1 MATNALPRLP
11 LASPWASGIDD
22 VVRLLGTDLNQGLTT
37 TEVARRHGLYGRN
50 ELPAAVGNPWWR
62 RLASQF
68 NQLVVWILIVAAI
81 ISGASGD
88 LLDTSAILAIV
99 LLNGLLGFFQE
110 ERAEQALASLQQM
123 AVTMSRVRRD
133 GELASLR
140 TCELVPGDVV
150 LFEAGDHIPA
160 DARLV
165 ESFALTVQEAALTGE
180 SVPVEKD
187 AALRLAESTPIAD
200 RTNMVFFGTAAAA
213 GKGMAI
219 VTGTGGA
226 TELGRIAGLLAQ
238 EPRQE
243 TPLQLRLA
251 DLGRVLV
258 VVCLAIV
265 CVIAGLLLLRGM
277 PLIDVL
283 LPAVSLAVA
292 AVPEG
297 LPAVVTVALALGLQ
311 RLVRR
316 NALVRKLPSV
326 ETLGSVTV
334 ICSDK
339 TGTLTR
345 NEMMVRE
352 VFVGTR
358 HYEVSG
364 VGYGALGEFRRI
376 DGPSDIPTPAVDD
389 GDLVAALTAAALCN
403 DAQLMNDEAG
413 RPRLVGDPT
422 EGALVVAAAK
432 LGINAADYTRR
443 REYEVPFD
451 STRKVMSVAVRT
463 DDGRLTLFTKGAPE
477 VVLARCVRRRIG
489 GRDLPLDESD
499 REAVL
504 RQSAQMADRALRV
517 LALARRDD
525 PPDADGSPESELTL
539 LGCVGMIDPPREEVR
554 RAVAQCREA
563 GIRPIMITGDHPA
576 TAAAIARELGILRG
590 GAERVLPGTELD
602 RLNDDELDQRVDETD
617 VYARVTAEHKLR
629 VVHAWKRQGQV
640 VAMTGDGVNDA
651 PAVKAADIGIAMGLT
666 GTDVTKAAADMVLTD
681 DNFTSIVSAVE
692 EGRGIFDN
700 IQKVIHYLLAC
711 NTGEVLLMFFA
722 AVLGLPVPLTAL
734 QILWINLVT
743 DGFPALALAVEHPEK
758 NLMRRR
764 PRPPDAKMIS
774 GRRGRAICWHG
785 LIIALS
791 SLASF
796 IWARALIGEDLK
808 AAQFVT
814 FTVTAFAQL
823 FFVLSCRSE
832 RATVSSIGW
841 FSNRPLLLAVGVSAL
856 LQLIVTA
863 LLARRDGEIERLA
876 VPQLWLAAFGCSLV
890 PFVAFE
896 IQKAAFRRRRRG
908 VDFAQGK

>member
-1 MATNALPRLP
+1 MATNAPPRFP
-11 LASPWASGIDD
+11 LESPWASGIDD
-22 VVRLLGTDLNQGLTT
+22 VVRLLGTDLNQGLTAA
-37 TEVARRHGLYGRN
+37 EVARRHGLYGRN
-50 ELPAAVGNPWWR
+50 ELPTAVGTPWWVR
-62 RLASQF
+62 MASQF
-68 NQLVVWILIVAAI
+68 NQLVVWILVVAAI
-81 ISGASGD
+81 ISGVSGD
-88 LLDTSAILAIV
+88 LLETAAILAIV

-133 GELASLR
+133 GELASLPTR
-140 TCELVPGDVV
+140 ELVPGDVV
-150 LFEAGDHIPA
+150 VFEAGDHLPA

-180 SVPVEKD
+180 SVPVEKGS
-187 AALRLAESTPIAD
+187 ALRLAESTPIAD
-200 RTNMVFFGTAAAA
+200 RTNMVFFGTAVAA
-213 GKGMAI
+213 GKGTAI
-219 VTGTGGA
+219 VTATGGA
-226 TELGRIAGLLAQ
+226 TELGRIAGLLAH
-238 EPRQE
+238 EPRQK

-258 VVCLAIV
+258 VVCLVIV
-265 CVIAGLLLLRGM
+265 AVIAGLLLLRGM
-277 PLIDVL
+277 PLLDVL

-345 NEMMVRE
+345 NEMTVRE

-364 VGYGALGEFRRI
+364 VGYGTVGEFRRI
-376 DGPSDIPTPAVDD
+376 DGPSDFPTPAVGD

-403 DAQLMNDEAG
+403 DAQLMNDEDG

-432 LGINAADYTRR
+432 LGINAADNTRR

-499 REAVL
+499 REDVL

-554 RAVAQCREA
+554 LAVAQCREA

-576 TAAAIARELGILRG
+576 TAAAIAHELGILRG
-590 GAERVLPGTELD
+590 GAERVLPGTQLD
-602 RLNDDELDQRVDETD
+602 GLSDDELDRRVEATD

-629 VVHAWKRQGQV
+629 VVHAWKRRGQV

-651 PAVKAADIGIAMGLT
+651 PAVQAADIGIAMGLT

-743 DGFPALALAVEHPEK
+743 DGFPALALAVEPPEE

-774 GRRGRAICWHG
+774 GRRGRAIFWHG
-785 LIIALS
+785 LIIAFS

-796 IWARALIGEDLK
+796 VWARAMIGDDLK
-808 AAQFVT
+808 ATQFVT

-841 FSNRPLLLAVGVSAL
+841 FSNRPLLLSVSLSAL
-856 LQLIVTA
+856 LQLVVTA
-863 LLARRDGEIERLA
+863 LLARRGGEFERLA
-876 VPQLWLAAFGCSLV
+876 VPQLWFAAFGCSLV
-890 PFVAFE
+890 PFLAFE
-896 IQKAAFRRRRRG
+896 IQKAVFRRRRRG